1 MEIFSLR
8 ESSQEVERFTVY
20 FQSRRANVTT
30 REANGRA
37 FTESNCDRRQPRGKA
52 VIQRRPFRSR
62 TMILRRRTDQPK
74 WPISSPSRKYSPCE

>member
-1 MEIFSLR
+1 MEIVSLR
-8 ESSQEVERFTVY
+8 ESPQEVERFIAY
-20 FQSRRANVTT
+20 FQSRWANVTT

-37 FTESNCDRRQPRGKA
+37 STESNRDRRQPRGKA
-52 VIQRRPFRSR
+52 VVQRRPFRSR

>member
-1 MEIFSLR
+1 MEIVSLR
-8 ESSQEVERFTVY
+8 ESPQEVERFIAY

-37 FTESNCDRRQPRGKA
+37 STESNRDRRQPLGKA
-52 VIQRRPFRSR
+52 VVQRRPFRSR

-74 WPISSPSRKYSPCE
+74 WPINSPSRKYSPCE